1 VAQLG
6 RPAVLLTLAGVALS
20 LQFATGTAV
29 YFYGDLYGV
38 LGLVLA
44 LLLAGLVTTRSGS
57 VAWLS
62 SRPMAFLAAI
72 SYTFYLIHGFF
83 VNGVEML
90 VPEHWDRLG
99 SVVSG
104 ALSLGLAV
112 YASWTVHRAYE
123 EPLRRYGVH
132 LSRRIDERRAARREA
147 PAALES
153 VPA

>member
-1 VAQLG
+1 
-6 RPAVLLTLAGVALS
+6 
-20 LQFATGTAV
+20 V
-29 YFYGDLYGV
+29 YFYGV

-44 LLLAGLVTTRSGS
+44 LLPAGLVTTRSAS

-62 SRPMAFLAAI
+62 SRPMTFLAAI
-72 SYTFYLIHGFF
+72 SYTCYLIHGFF
-83 VNGVEML
+83 VNGVETV

-99 SVVSG
+99 SVVSA

-112 YASWTVHRAYE
+112 YASWTVHRACE
-123 EPLRRYGVH
+123 EPLRRYGVR
-132 LSRRIDERRAARREA
+132 LSRRMDERRAARREA